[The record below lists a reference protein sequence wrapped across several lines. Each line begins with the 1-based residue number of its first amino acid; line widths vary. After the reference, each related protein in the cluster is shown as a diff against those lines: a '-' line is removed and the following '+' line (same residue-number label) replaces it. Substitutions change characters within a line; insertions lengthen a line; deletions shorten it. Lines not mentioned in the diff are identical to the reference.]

1 MNDSQLTLISTAGD
15 VIDALGGTAAAAKM
29 LGTKAA
35 LQSISNARARNRLP
49 SSTFL
54 LFTDELARVGKRAPP
69 ALWGIKPPR
78 RRR

>member
-1 MNDSQLTLISTAGD
+1 MNDSRLTLISTAGD

-49 SSTFL
+49 HSTFL
-54 LFTDELARVGKRAPP
+54 LFSDALAQIGKRAPST
-69 ALWGIKPPR
+69 LWGINPSR